1 MIRNYDII
9 IIMNERYRLKFSKIY
24 IYIYM
29 NHMII
34 PISNFILFFHF
45 TSGQAEVNIANFGQR
60 EPTESFL
67 RISYMLIYFS

>member
-1 MIRNYDII
+1 
-9 IIMNERYRLKFSKIY
+9 
-24 IYIYM
+24 M

-45 TSGQAEVNIANFGQR
+45 TGGQAEVNIANFGQR

>member
-1 MIRNYDII
+1 
-9 IIMNERYRLKFSKIY
+9 
-24 IYIYM
+24 M